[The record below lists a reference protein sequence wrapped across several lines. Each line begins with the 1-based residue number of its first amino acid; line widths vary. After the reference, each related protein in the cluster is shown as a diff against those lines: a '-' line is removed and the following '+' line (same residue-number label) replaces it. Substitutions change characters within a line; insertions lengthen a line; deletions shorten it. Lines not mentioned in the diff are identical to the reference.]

1 MANKTYLCID
11 LKSFYASVE
20 CASRGLDPLT
30 TNLVVADE
38 SRTEKTICLAVSPSL
53 KKYGIPGRAR
63 LFEVNEKVKKINF
76 ERAKKIIGG
85 NLKGESY
92 DEIELSKKPAYKL
105 SFICATPR
113 MSEYIKISSKIY
125 SIYLKYVSKE
135 DIHVYSIDE
144 VFIDLTSYLNMY
156 NKTPREIAYMMIKD
170 VLNETKITAT
180 AGIGTNMY
188 LAKVAMDI
196 DAKHMEADKFG
207 VRISELDEISYRK
220 RLWDHKPITDFWRIG
235 RGVSQRLAML
245 GIQTMGELARFSLK
259 YEALLYD
266 YFGVNAE
273 LIIDHAWGYEPTE
286 MKDVKSYKP
295 ESNSYSVG
303 QVIHCAMDFE
313 KTRLIVREMSDQMS
327 LDLLEKG
334 VVTNHITLSIGYDIE
349 NINYNGEYVYDYLGR
364 KVPKPAHGSINLDI
378 YTSSTQIICEAID
391 KLYLKIVDPNLL
403 SRRINIAATIVKNRE
418 NINHKEIQLDIFT
431 DYDEIERKNKSL
443 NEQLKKE
450 ESIQKAIID
459 IKKKHGKNKVLKGMN
474 LEEGATMKDRN
485 EQIGGHKA

>member
-1 MANKTYLCID
+1 MPNKTYLCID

-20 CASRGLDPLT
+20 CASRGLDPLK
-30 TNLVVADE
+30 TNLVVADA

-63 LFEVNEKVKKINF
+63 LFEVVEKVKKINQ

-85 NLKGESY
+85 RLKGESY
-92 DEIELSKKPAYKL
+92 NEDELSLKPAYKL
-105 SFICATPR
+105 SYICATPR
-113 MSEYIKISSKIY
+113 MSEYIRVSSKIY

-196 DAKHMEADKFG
+196 DAKHMEADEYG

-235 RGVSQRLAML
+235 RGVSQRLSML
-245 GIQTMGELARFSLK
+245 GIETMGELARFSL
-259 YEALLYD
+259 EHENLLFD

-286 MKDVKSYKP
+286 MKDVKAYKP
-295 ESNSYSVG
+295 ENNSYSVG
-303 QVIHCAMDFE
+303 QVIHCPMDFQ
-313 KTRLIVREMSDQMS
+313 KTRLIVREMVDQMS

-334 VVTNHITLSIGYDIE
+334 VVTNYLTLSVGYDID
-349 NINYNGEYVYDYLGR
+349 NKLYNGDIVFDYLGR
-364 KVPKPAHGSINLDI
+364 SVPKPAHGSVRLEL
-378 YTSSTQIICEAID
+378 YTASTQILCEAVD
-391 KLYLKIVDPNLL
+391 KLFLQIVNPNLM
-403 SRRINIAATIVKNRE
+403 SRRINIAAAIVKNRE
-418 NINHKEIQLDIFT
+418 GINHKEVQMDIFT
-431 DYDEIERKNKSL
+431 DYDELEKKQKAL
-443 NEQLKKE
+443 EKKLLKE
-450 ESIQKAIID
+450 EKIQKTIID
-459 IKKKHGKNKVLKGMN
+459 LKHKHGKNKVLKGMN